1 MFAIFQFPGTEPSSS
16 DMLKSWQRLGA
27 ISFAVALSNRPG
39 ILSGPQAFAGSK
51 FSRAAVTSDSDR
63 RMLDSRWFVRGW
75 AVSAGESDETSEK
88 TE

>member
-63 RMLDSRWFVRGW
+63 RIIDSRWFVRGW
-75 AVSAGESDETSEK
+75 AVSAGESDVT
-88 TE
+88 